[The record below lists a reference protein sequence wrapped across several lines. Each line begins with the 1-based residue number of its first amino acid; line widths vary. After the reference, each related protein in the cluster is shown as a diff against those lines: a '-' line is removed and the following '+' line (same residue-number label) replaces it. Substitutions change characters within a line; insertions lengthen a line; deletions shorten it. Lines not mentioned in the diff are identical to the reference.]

1 MAPSGDT
8 EDNRKHLRRRTILGG
23 VLYSGNEKW
32 ECSIFDFSESGA
44 RIRGAGDLEIGTFVE
59 LKINKFNDF
68 REAKVMW
75 KREKYLGLEFLVNFD
90 AEKDEA
96 ARLLRPIGG

>member
-1 MAPSGDT
+1 MEPSGD
-8 EDNRKHLRRRTILGG
+8 ESNSRKHRRRRTILGG
-23 VLYSGNEKW
+23 VLYRGDENW

-44 RIRGAGDLEIGTFVE
+44 RIRSEGNPEIGSFVE

-75 KREKYLGLEFLVNFD
+75 KRGKYLGLEFLVSFD
-90 AEKDEA
+90 TEKDEMA
-96 ARLLRPIGG
+96 KLLRPIGG